1 MRYANLLCVLM
12 AALST
17 TSRTYAQQA
26 VNIKDSLAL
35 VDFYNACNGPNWYFN
50 HWFLET
56 PVATWHGVTVTGD
69 RVTAVEFID
78 NLITGPIPESFGN
91 LTSLQSLSVRYN
103 GIISLPESIGKL
115 TNLHT
120 LDLNDNVVA
129 SIPVPVKGVVLWSAA
144 HTGYQLDAFLY

>member
-78 NLITGPIPESFGN
+78 NLIVGPIPESFGN
-91 LTSLQSLSVRYN
+91 LTSLQSLSVRFCPALFRSC
-103 GIISLPESIGKL
+103 GIKSSAFSSPRWASSSCFAWAGVILPSW
-115 TNLHT
+115 
-120 LDLNDNVVA
+120 A
-129 SIPVPVKGVVLWSAA
+129 YCAA
-144 HTGYQLDAFLY
+144 DSSPSGF